1 MKDTPLLK
9 FDNVSFSWKNATE
22 PLLRNVTWVLKEGDA
37 IHLDAPSGTGKT
49 TFLKLAAGLLN
60 PTAGSITIATD
71 NIGFV
76 FQEARLMPWL
86 TVIDNIRLVQ
96 RKPNDAPLLEML
108 DFLGLAE
115 KASAMAGTLS
125 GGEAQRVS
133 LIRALANSPEI
144 LFLDEPFNGLD
155 ATLTEKSVFLINKW
169 RNTSDNRGF
178 IIVSHIKKSLTD
190 LNAKSLLFPK
200 FS

>member
-22 PLLRNVTWVLKEGDA
+22 PLLRNVTWTLKEGDA

-115 KASAMAGTLS
+115 KAPAMAGTLS

-169 RNTSDNRGF
+169 RNASDNRGF